1 MSGRPRVIVASPDAV
16 ECEVLAGWLAAD
28 GFEPIRRSSLERAV
42 DSVRTLAFDLLV
54 ADFAFAFEHGLHAFS
69 RQRVRNI
76 KTPAVV
82 IGEIDVAGR
91 TRAVDRRAMYLSR
104 PVDRSALLCTVS
116 MAILDGRPVRCSPR
130 KTVYAVD
137 ALVNDAPSHLVDL
150 SHEGLRLEIP
160 RERRSSPPPYFNLRV
175 PMFDVTITVK
185 RMWARAAVGSLR
197 DEFVSCGGAVAP
209 DAGSRAQAWRAF
221 VEAVPAREE
230 SASDR
235 LRVRLE
241 QRD

>member
-1 MSGRPRVIVASPDAV
+1 MPGRPRVIVASPDAV

-28 GFEPIRRSSLERAV
+28 GFEPIKRTSLERAV

-54 ADFAFAFEHGLHAFS
+54 ADFAFAFQHGLHAFS

-104 PVDRSALLCTVS
+104 PVERSALLCTVS

-130 KTVYAVD
+130 KMVYAVD
-137 ALVNDAPSHLVDL
+137 VLVNDAPSHLVDL
-150 SHEGLRLEIP
+150 SLEGLRLEIP
-160 RERRSSPPPYFNLRV
+160 RDWRSSPPPYFSVRV
-175 PMFDVTITVK
+175 PMFNVTVMVK
-185 RMWARAAVGSLR
+185 RMWARAALGSMR
-197 DEFVSCGGAVAP
+197 DEFVSCGGAVSA
-209 DAGSRAQAWRAF
+209 DGENRAQAWRAF
-221 VEAVPAREE
+221 VEAAPAREGA
-230 SASDR
+230 ASDR
-235 LRVRLE
+235 LRVHLE